1 MQKDN
6 NGNNISKNS
15 INSTSELLS
24 NIYNNNVEDDIKV
37 GTLLKSVDSGGFA
50 LLNLIFALIL
60 MIPTPPPIAIICG
73 LIIMFFSFQMII
85 CRK

>member
-37 GTLLKSVDSGGFA
+37 GTLLKSVDSGV
-50 LLNLIFALIL
+50 LLY
-60 MIPTPPPIAIICG
+60 
-73 LIIMFFSFQMII
+73 
-85 CRK
+85 